1 MIKLHRKVN
10 KMKKVLII
18 ILCVWGGIANAS
30 PLRISPDEFQH
41 LDEVESHSREEPT
54 TTLNEERTRVTTEM
68 SVEDNVRRM
77 QGNRNR

>member
-1 MIKLHRKVN
+1 
-10 KMKKVLII
+10 MKKVLII
-18 ILCVWGGIANAS
+18 ILCVWGGIATAS
-30 PLRISPDEFQH
+30 PLRFSQKELQH

-54 TTLNEERTRVTTEM
+54 TTLNEERIRGTTEM

>member
-1 MIKLHRKVN
+1 
-10 KMKKVLII
+10 MKKVVIT
-18 ILCVWGGIANAS
+18 ILCVWGGLVAGI

-41 LDEVESHSREEPT
+41 LDEIETPSHQPPN
-54 TTLNEERTRVTTEM
+54 NEERPRTSTEM

>member
-1 MIKLHRKVN
+1 
-10 KMKKVLII
+10 MKKVLII
-18 ILCVWGGIANAS
+18 ILCVWEGIATAS
-30 PLRISPDEFQH
+30 PLRNSPHEFQH

-54 TTLNEERTRVTTEM
+54 TSLNEERIRDTTEM

>member
-1 MIKLHRKVN
+1 
-10 KMKKVLII
+10 MKKVLIT
-18 ILCVWGGIANAS
+18 ILCVWGGIATAS

-41 LDEVESHSREEPT
+41 LDEVESHSHEEPT
-54 TTLNEERTRVTTEM
+54 TTLNDERIRETTEM